1 LKHFSLNDGI
11 DFVFTS
17 FFGEKNVLLQ
27 QKNRKMKLRCSMV
40 MVMTA
45 LSSWIYGQTPVNVYE
60 STVKIEKQS
69 THEYLCGLAEGDQLI
84 FSFNAEKGG
93 KMDHVEILEYP
104 SSTLFTDYKTSKIKQ
119 KTLTIHHTGIYLFRF
134 TNQNPKEKVC
144 RYTIQRMPATDL
156 TARFNTTVYWKTIK
170 DTVEY
175 KNETETTLVTDTVV
189 SNLTDKMVNIHALLN
204 FQSNKM
210 AFSYILP
217 PQTIAYSYYI
227 GVNQAG
233 NKAFNDATASLLRS
247 ASPLV
252 SAIPGYGPLAA
263 LALNGTSFLTNL
275 SGGESVEYWITDA
288 KNAIL
293 FQNGKPFK
301 WIRQGNV
308 VNDFSRLTAPLK
320 GEYYVCLKNNNKL
333 QSIDVTVKVTA
344 VSLRQRKVSHPV
356 KRYIVETK
364 QIPYLK
370 QQISGAGVF

>member
-1 LKHFSLNDGI
+1 
-11 DFVFTS
+11 
-17 FFGEKNVLLQ
+17 
-27 QKNRKMKLRCSMV
+27 MKLRCCIIAAMA
-40 MVMTA
+40 MM
-45 LSSWIYGQTPVNVYE
+45 SSWIYGQTPVDVYE

-69 THEYLCGLAEGDQLI
+69 THEYVCGLAEGDQLM
-84 FSFNAEKGG
+84 FSFNSEKGG
-93 KMDHVEILEYP
+93 KIDQVEILEYP
-104 SSTLFTDYKTSKIKQ
+104 SSSLFTDYKTSKIKQ
-119 KTLTIHHTGIYLFRF
+119 KSITIHHDGIYLFRF
-134 TNQNPKEKVC
+134 TNNDPKEKVC
-144 RYTIQRMPATDL
+144 RYTIQRVPASEA
-156 TARFNTTVYWKTIK
+156 TAKFNTTVYWNTVK
-170 DTVEY
+170 DTVGC
-175 KNETETTLVTDTVV
+175 KNEAETTVVTDTVV
-189 SNLTDKMVNIHALLN
+189 SNLTDKVVNIHALLN

-247 ASPLV
+247 AGPVV
-252 SAIPGYGPLAA
+252 SFIPGYGPLAA

-293 FQNGKPFK
+293 FENGKPFT

-308 VNDFSRLTAPLK
+308 VNDFSRITSPLK

-364 QIPYLK
+364 KLPYLK
-370 QQISGAGVF
+370 K